1 MYLCMR
7 YAMQYVEILIRATI
21 KTMPRRPSQHE
32 TCQRLEDWGPS
43 PHRARIHPL
52 NPEHPAMYPYHA
64 GKTIGVRRC
73 NASTDQWMTT
83 MPPAEDNAML
93 QIMEYGGR
101 STLLVHTRQSQVHTV
116 PVSASSAPAPRSKVL
131 DVRSRDQ
138 KRP

>member
-83 MPPAEDNAML
+83 MPPAEDNAIL
-93 QIMEYGGR
+93 R
-101 STLLVHTRQSQVHTV
+101 STLFVRTRQSQVHMV